1 MLVAKVLVNL
11 FKSFSDNSDKSSTT
25 ALFFLTERQN
35 IIKHLNELSS
45 SENKSFQIAFATL
58 LLDYIV
64 MVKKLASSSSSKDG
78 GVDTVVLNEVVIE
91 FIQYFNELA
100 GSCLL
105 NWDAEAI
112 FRVQVAYGTL
122 VSKTDSCFDY
132 ELMRTVAKSLD
143 GFKLAC
149 QEINAKA
156 AKFPDKVHSSA
167 RFLLNEV

>member
-11 FKSFSDNSDKSSTT
+11 FKSFSESSEKSSTT
-25 ALFFLTERQN
+25 ALFYLTERQN

-64 MVKKLASSSSSKDG
+64 MIKKLASSSSRDG

-105 NWDAEAI
+105 NWDSEAI

-132 ELMRTVAKSLD
+132 ELMKTVAKSLD

-167 RFLLNEV
+167 RFLLNEF